1 MKRIHTHAPI
11 QSYLL
16 PFFVAYSLQ
25 NEKAVM
31 KGYKYVNKNSNWS
44 RKYNTLQNPYN
55 KQVFI
60 ESYLRFSTAINL

>member
-1 MKRIHTHAPI
+1 MNPRKRIHTHAPI

-31 KGYKYVNKNSNWS
+31 KGYKYVNK
-44 RKYNTLQNPYN
+44 KLKLVPQ
-55 KQVFI
+55 I
-60 ESYLRFSTAINL
+60 